1 MNKKILSLAIAAA
14 VAAPMA
20 AQADVKISGSVARDL
35 YQQTTVNLVGG
46 DSGTSK
52 LNIDA
57 SEGDAFLRMAWDI
70 RSAAYALGTAA
81 GQGLGEMTAREQ
93 YAGIKL
99 GGGKLMVGRQANL
112 SSTVIYGAD
121 TLNATFLEARG
132 KAGGTNKVASFDSGL
147 LGYSMKAG
155 DVDFALAYGPADKD
169 MGANNNRV
177 QAKVG
182 FKAGPVD
189 LAIGYDKDNAGSVD
203 TTAVSGKMKFGEVKL
218 NVLLEQDS
226 SQSIVFADA
235 TMPLGGMDVNLGLGS
250 NTTNS
255 STWTRVAV
263 VKQMG
268 KARVYAGADN
278 QQGGTQR
285 VGAGLRVDI

>member
-20 AQADVKISGSVARDL
+20 AQAEVKISGSVARDL
-35 YQQTTVNLVGG
+35 YNQTTKNLQGG

-57 SEGDAFLRMAWDI
+57 SEGDAFLRMAWDV
-70 RSAAYALGTAA
+70 RAAAINTTTKLSSSNAA
-81 GQGLGEMTAREQ
+81 MVAREQ

-112 SSTVIYGAD
+112 ASTVIYGAD

-132 KAGGTNKVASFDSGL
+132 KSGGTNTVASFDSGL
-147 LGYSMKAG
+147 LGYSMNAG
-155 DVDFALAYGPADKD
+155 DVSIAVAYGVADKD
-169 MGANNNRV
+169 MGATTNAT

-203 TTAVSGKMKFGEVKL
+203 TTAISGKMKFGEVKL
-218 NVLLEQDS
+218 NVLVEQDN

-250 NTTNS
+250 NTTTS

-285 VGAGLRVDI
+285 VGAGLRVDM